1 LSEFTAGLENS
12 WDDMDWDEKVGQIV
26 AVISDLTSRI
36 QSIAQ
41 ASISLELERLAEYEK
56 RTLAIIGDE
65 SEAAREKQLE
75 FQKKINKQRF
85 ELEKKA
91 RVQELNFA
99 LASSIA
105 AGAQAVINALALPIP
120 PPGPQIVA
128 GLYAGLTAVELAV
141 INSQKQFVQ
150 GQQFVA
156 RRGGLVTG
164 PSHEYGGV
172 AAQGGLVLE
181 GGEFIVNQAASTQY
195 ADILSSI
202 NTSTG
207 GRGMGVDDSALVQEI
222 RKQNQKPIKTY
233 VMYEDIQNTNK
244 INSRLEE
251 ISRL

>member
-1 LSEFTAGLENS
+1 
-12 WDDMDWDEKVGQIV
+12 MDWDEKVGQIV

-41 ASISLELERLAEYEK
+41 ASISLELERLAQYEK
-56 RTLAIIGDE
+56 QTLAIIGDE

-85 ELEKKA
+85 DLEKKA

-141 INSQKQFVQ
+141 INSQKQFTQ
-150 GQQFVA
+150 SQQFVA